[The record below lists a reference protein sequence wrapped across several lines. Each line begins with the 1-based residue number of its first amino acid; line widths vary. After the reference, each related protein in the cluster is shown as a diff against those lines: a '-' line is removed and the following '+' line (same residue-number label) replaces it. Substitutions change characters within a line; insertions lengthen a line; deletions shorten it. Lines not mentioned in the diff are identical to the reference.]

1 MSACMQGT
9 KILILQVTMQEEG
22 PTVRISVF
30 ALTNDSY
37 RKFPKLEFSISYAY
51 IYRVTQLRL

>member
-1 MSACMQGT
+1 MQGT

-22 PTVRISVF
+22 HAVRISVF
-30 ALTNDSY
+30 ALTNDSD

-51 IYRVTQLRL
+51 IYRVTQ